1 MVNNDFVLT
10 NKDKEILVKASINPD
25 ISSIKK
31 LDKFL
36 ELIDNDNVV
45 ISEDGIIGTLADDF
59 VDEGNISDNSFQFD
73 NLISFYKESVV
84 LAAWLG
90 VFMEYNESYK
100 KNVMSPLKLEKMY
113 IKSANFKREVVCNKN
128 LKINLAH
135 EIEEKESDKYIIT
148 LKVDITNNDSSIMIN
163 VVLIGEFV
171 CSERM
176 LIEQNAIAIMFPY
189 LRSYISTLTTQPDL
203 VPIVL
208 QPVNVLSLLNKQ

>member
-1 MVNNDFVLT
+1 
-10 NKDKEILVKASINPD
+10 
-25 ISSIKK
+25 
-31 LDKFL
+31 
-36 ELIDNDNVV
+36 
-45 ISEDGIIGTLADDF
+45 
-59 VDEGNISDNSFQFD
+59 
-73 NLISFYKESVV
+73 
-84 LAAWLG
+84 
-90 VFMEYNESYK
+90 MEYNESYK